1 MDEKGFVEG
10 MREYIAQLNR
20 EKRYSSAKSYQ
31 DALNSF
37 IRYSGTD
44 CIAYSAINKDNLRR
58 YEAYLLENGCMRN
71 TISTYMR
78 RLRCIYNKAV
88 ENGKA
93 EFIPTLF
100 KGIFT
105 GVESKRKKS
114 LPIEDLHRLM
124 TVPVE
129 DGKQRKTQLA
139 LCLMFL
145 FGGMSFVDFAHLKT
159 DNIKNGILDYNRQKT
174 GTPMRLEIL
183 ETAETMYKELSGEK
197 VRDSGYLFPFLS
209 GTREG
214 REEYLEYN
222 AALFRFNR
230 NLKALKEFAGITSDV
245 TSYTIRHSFAMT
257 LKEQNVPIEM
267 ISELLGHK
275 SIKTTQIY
283 LRSFSLGKMTEVNSA
298 CFGGVYNYESQAG

>member
-1 MDEKGFVEG
+1 
-10 MREYIAQLNR
+10 
-20 EKRYSSAKSYQ
+20 
-31 DALNSF
+31 
-37 IRYSGTD
+37 
-44 CIAYSAINKDNLRR
+44 
-58 YEAYLLENGCMRN
+58 
-71 TISTYMR
+71 
-78 RLRCIYNKAV
+78 
-88 ENGKA
+88 
-93 EFIPTLF
+93 
-100 KGIFT
+100 
-105 GVESKRKKS
+105 
-114 LPIEDLHRLM
+114 
-124 TVPVE
+124 
-129 DGKQRKTQLA
+129 
-139 LCLMFL
+139 
-145 FGGMSFVDFAHLKT
+145 
-159 DNIKNGILDYNRQKT
+159 
-174 GTPMRLEIL
+174 MRLEIL

-283 LRSFSLGKMTEVNSA
+283 LRSFSLGKMTEVIAPALAVSIIMNLKRGEATWRVAYSFTA
-298 CFGGVYNYESQAG
+298 QM